1 MPRNQIATIAG
12 KILKISIIYSFNC
25 LTWRCSN
32 TLSTSYS
39 AAISSLPAWRLC
51 LPQQLGE
58 YKKSLSNNIPLNM
71 SVSRH
76 FSVWFCDI
84 MMLRQGL
91 GYFSRNGGLS
101 HGKPVHSVLC
111 EVLSHNAMEHW
122 VNLTVLLGNNIII
135 KKTLSLT
142 KKAEMLCYWMMRV
155 NVYCMCVFDRL
166 VLMVLLMLTTTCDA
180 NQGSKYLTVR
190 VLKILSLKQN
200 VNQYHSCWQSYQ
212 LYTLWYS

>member
-1 MPRNQIATIAG
+1 MTSFTLISLLKQNRSKINTYIRLQKHYSCFSIDYVPHILCNKAVILKEEMPRNQIATIAG
-12 KILKISIIYSFNC
+12 EILKISIIYSFNC

-39 AAISSLPAWRLC
+39 AAISSLPGWRLC

-71 SVSRH
+71 SVYRH
-76 FSVWFCDI
+76 FSVWFFDI

-142 KKAEMLCYWMMRV
+142 KKAEMLCY
-155 NVYCMCVFDRL
+155 
-166 VLMVLLMLTTTCDA
+166 
-180 NQGSKYLTVR
+180 
-190 VLKILSLKQN
+190 
-200 VNQYHSCWQSYQ
+200 
-212 LYTLWYS
+212 